1 VFSLKDQVQIEWQ
14 SELGMLISNITVSLD
29 GKFPSDF
36 NSHGIL
42 SDYNGQTALVKP
54 KRRIVLDMF
63 GV

>member
-1 VFSLKDQVQIEWQ
+1 VFSLKDQVQIGWQ

-29 GKFPSDF
+29 GEFPSDF
-36 NSHGIL
+36 NFHGIL